1 MPHVDKHS
9 NVTVKKHEGVPSS
22 GINRKRPRESD
33 EESSSETSENA
44 TSEDES
50 GASEGAEGP
59 RMSQWVDDEENEDD
73 EDLEVSEPVRLVLF
87 TLKVQL
93 ASDWFT
99 SGSDQTRLIH
109 DLISVKTSFLCN
121 YNARSCFSFVWRP
134 VKGETRL
141 GKASDR

>member
-9 NVTVKKHEGVPSS
+9 NVTIKKHEGVPSS
-22 GINRKRPRESD
+22 GINRKRPRVSD

-44 TSEDES
+44 TSEDEW
-50 GASEGAEGP
+50 GASQGAEGP

-73 EDLEVSEPVRLVLF
+73 GDLEVSEPVRFMLF

-93 ASDWFT
+93 TSDCFA

-109 DLISVKTSFLCN
+109 DLS
-121 YNARSCFSFVWRP
+121 
-134 VKGETRL
+134 E
-141 GKASDR
+141 